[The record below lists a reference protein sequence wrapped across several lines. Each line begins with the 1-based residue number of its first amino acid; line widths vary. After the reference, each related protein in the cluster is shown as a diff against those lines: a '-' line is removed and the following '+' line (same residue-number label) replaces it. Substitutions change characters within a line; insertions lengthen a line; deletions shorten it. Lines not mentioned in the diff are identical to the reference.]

1 MLRSIA
7 IGTPEMATTDFMRAN
22 FNVEYALNR
31 LRFTLAP
38 RVIMSATSV
47 TTAYLEDGV
56 TYMFFE
62 LELETAYLYL
72 ILIACWP
79 HVFVIAERF

>member
-1 MLRSIA
+1 
-7 IGTPEMATTDFMRAN
+7 
-22 FNVEYALNR
+22 
-31 LRFTLAP
+31 
-38 RVIMSATSV
+38 MSATSV

-72 ILIACWP
+72 YLILIACWPP